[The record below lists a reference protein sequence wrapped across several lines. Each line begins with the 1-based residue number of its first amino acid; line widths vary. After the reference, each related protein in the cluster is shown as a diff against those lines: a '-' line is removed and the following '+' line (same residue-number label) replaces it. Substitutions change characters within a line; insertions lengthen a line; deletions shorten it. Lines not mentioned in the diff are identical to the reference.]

1 VPEMTV
7 RVRWPD
13 GRTQDCY
20 SPSLVLHDHLDAG
33 ARYTVGDFTERSV
46 RGLEEASARVAAA
59 YGFACTSAAASADEI
74 KAVASTYAAGDQVEV
89 LAMWPPL
96 PDEEATS

>member
-1 VPEMTV
+1 VPEMTL

-20 SPSLVLHDHLDAG
+20 SPSLVLDDHLDVG
-33 ARYTVGDFTERSV
+33 ARYTVADFADRSV
-46 RGLEEASARVAAA
+46 RGLEEASDRVAAA
-59 YGFACTSAAASADEI
+59 YGFACTSAAATIDEVRASA
-74 KAVASTYAAGDQVEV
+74 ASYAGDAEVTV

-96 PDEEATS
+96 PEESS